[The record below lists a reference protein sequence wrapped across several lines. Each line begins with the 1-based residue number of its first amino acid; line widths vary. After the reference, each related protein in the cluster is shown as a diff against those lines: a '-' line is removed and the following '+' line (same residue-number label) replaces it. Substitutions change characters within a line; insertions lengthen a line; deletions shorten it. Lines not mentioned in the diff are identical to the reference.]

1 MAPKP
6 ELAAALRSQSARV
19 IERWTKAVTQLL
31 PDADP
36 LTTKEVRDS
45 IPTVLDKIA
54 GALES
59 AEPEA
64 VLVLMEVGT
73 AHGVARFHEHYDID
87 ELIVEYRLLRRIIFD
102 ELHDNCGGAASFIDA
117 VPVNAGIDTAL
128 HRGVTS
134 YVRHLTTQLKS
145 TSEAESKYLSF
156 LSHDL
161 RNNLNG
167 VTLMLETLR
176 RSLGASPEFRDAAED
191 LQMLQRSVFE
201 TVQGMNRLLQAERL
215 RKEVVTRTLSAV
227 DLHRLTAEL
236 LAPIAR
242 DAAEKGLVVENQV
255 PESAAAHS
263 ERELLTLVLQNL
275 IGNAIKF
282 SAKGVVRV
290 WAKQE
295 PLGWRVGVSD
305 QGPGIAPERVGAL
318 FEAFSRGETHGQPGM
333 GLGLTIASHA
343 ARLLGSE
350 LTVESKL
357 GEGSTFSFVAPISKP
372 EDAQ

>member
-1 MAPKP
+1 
-6 ELAAALRSQSARV
+6 
-19 IERWTKAVTQLL
+19 
-31 PDADP
+31 
-36 LTTKEVRDS
+36 
-45 IPTVLDKIA
+45 
-54 GALES
+54 
-59 AEPEA
+59 
-64 VLVLMEVGT
+64 
-73 AHGVARFHEHYDID
+73 
-87 ELIVEYRLLRRIIFD
+87 LLRRIIFD
-102 ELHDNCGGAASFIDA
+102 ELHEKCGRAASFLDA

-145 TSEAESKYLSF
+145 TSEAEAKYLSF

-227 DLHRLTAEL
+227 DLHRLVDEL
-236 LAPIAR
+236 LSQAAR
-242 DAAEKGLVVENQV
+242 DAATKGLRVENEV

-282 SAKGVVRV
+282 STKGVVRV

-350 LTVESKL
+350 LTVESTL
-357 GEGSTFSFVAPISKP
+357 GDGSTFSFVAPISKP
-372 EDAQ
+372 EDAK